1 MKRFSKRLLSLAL
14 VVGSLFL
21 FSCEKEN
28 SDYIVIDIGDDDNYL
43 LIENVLS
50 DSRYRKS
57 ERDGDTIIFPNN
69 LKANV
74 NEVYTYLDIDQDDF
88 WQKVVKEKETDV
100 EDEDLVLSAI
110 RYTDDSAEL
119 IYVCDIKT
127 DKWKVYSYSSILK
140 RDGEYYT
147 INYDVEND
155 GENNSFV
162 DQEFNNPHA
171 SFAQVFYDIDDW
183 PLEKFEDWFE
193 LNDFTY
199 EFNE

>member
-14 VVGSLFL
+14 IVGSLFL

-28 SDYIVIDIGDDDNYL
+28 SDYIVIDIGEDDNYL

-110 RYTDDSAEL
+110 RYTDDSAE
-119 IYVCDIKT
+119 
-127 DKWKVYSYSSILK
+127 
-140 RDGEYYT
+140 
-147 INYDVEND
+147 
-155 GENNSFV
+155 
-162 DQEFNNPHA
+162 
-171 SFAQVFYDIDDW
+171 
-183 PLEKFEDWFE
+183 
-193 LNDFTY
+193 
-199 EFNE
+199 